1 MGDVIILKDESVEVI
16 LQPKDFQ
23 YLVEKYM
30 GYEAETYFENLISKL
45 QEEVEDALDK
55 EQSDLGAYEAQLES
69 NTRCFIDIQEAV
81 EEMELIL
88 EAPRVNKKKL
98 FKLIEQVQ
106 RQINNQI

>member
-1 MGDVIILKDESVEVI
+1 MADVISLKDGSVETL
-16 LQPKDFQ
+16 LQPRDFQ

-30 GYEAETYFENLISKL
+30 GYDAETYFENLISKL

-55 EQSDLGAYEAQLES
+55 EQSDLGVYEASLES

-81 EEMELIL
+81 EEMESIL
-88 EAPRVNKKKL
+88 KAQRVDKKKL

>member
-1 MGDVIILKDESVEVI
+1 MADVISLKDGSVEI
-16 LQPKDFQ
+16 LFEPKDFK

-30 GYEAETYFENLISKL
+30 GYDAETYFENLISKL

-69 NTRCFIDIQEAV
+69 NTRCFIDIQETV

-88 EAPRVNKKKL
+88 ETPRVNKKKL
-98 FKLIEQVQ
+98 FKLIELVQ
-106 RQINNQI
+106 SKINNQI

>member
-1 MGDVIILKDESVEVI
+1 MADVISLKDGSVETL
-16 LQPKDFQ
+16 LQPRDFQ

-30 GYEAETYFENLISKL
+30 GYDAETYFENLISKL

-55 EQSDLGAYEAQLES
+55 EQSDLGAYEASLES

-81 EEMELIL
+81 EEMESIL
-88 EAPRVNKKKL
+88 KAPRVDKKKL